1 MKNTMI
7 KSIIILTLI
16 TFIYNNG
23 SSQDII
29 KLGEKTAK
37 KVQRKVDSG
46 INRSIDKTLNDAE
59 KEIKN
64 SGKKTPDKKTS
75 SSSKTTSSSSTG
87 TSPSGVQEKYD
98 FKPFDKINYSFKAND
113 IKSQDETSKYFNQT
127 VELVQLENQKGNWIK
142 LEPNIAYCPLNQKLF
157 SNNWAI
163 EINMIPQL
171 NFEAANEI
179 NLGIALVDSVDFDN
193 FTTNISLEAG
203 ILDSLKDFHLIQLNK
218 PKGKEEINIVVK
230 SKKATN
236 KLPVNKKIK
245 YTPVDA
251 AVNKNTFAISNSGTI
266 SKIYYCNKKITS
278 FQNSS
283 KNPKKM
289 ILFVLDD
296 SNESSL
302 YIQSLSVTVK

>member
-1 MKNTMI
+1 M
-7 KSIIILTLI
+7 LTFL
-16 TFIYNNG
+16 YNNG
-23 SSQDII
+23 IAQDII

-46 INRSIDKTLNDAE
+46 INRGIDKTLNDAE

-64 SGKKTPDKKTS
+64 SGKKKTPDKKS
-75 SSSKTTSSSSTG
+75 SGSDKTTTGTTSSGSG
-87 TSPSGVQEKYD
+87 PSGVQEKYD
-98 FKPFDKINYSFKAND
+98 FKPFDKINYSFKANE
-113 IKSQDETSKYFNQT
+113 IKSQEETAKYFNQT

-142 LEPNIAYCPLNQKLF
+142 LEPNIAYCPTNQKSF
-157 SNNWAI
+157 SNNWTI
-163 EINMIPQL
+163 ELNMIPQL
-171 NFEAANEI
+171 NFEAANDI
-179 NLGIALVDSVDFDN
+179 NLGIALVDSVDFEN
-193 FTTNISLEAG
+193 LKTNISLEPG

-218 PKGKEEINIVVK
+218 TKGKDDINIVVK

-245 YTPVDA
+245 YVPADA
-251 AVNKNTFAISNSGTI
+251 AVNKNIFAISNSGSI
-266 SKIYYCNKKITS
+266 AKVYYCNKKITS

-283 KNPKKM
+283 KNPKKI